1 MITSNEIYNDLIS
14 VKKKI
19 DFIKDSKHSNEQ
31 QAHFWEIIGERLNKN
46 IIEYIERDKKIYG
59 W

>member
-14 VKKKI
+14 LKKKI
-19 DFIKDSKHSNEQ
+19 DFIKNPKHSNEQ
-31 QAHFWEIIGERLNKN
+31 QANFWKMIGERLNKN
-46 IIEYIERDKKIYG
+46 IIEYVERDKKLFG